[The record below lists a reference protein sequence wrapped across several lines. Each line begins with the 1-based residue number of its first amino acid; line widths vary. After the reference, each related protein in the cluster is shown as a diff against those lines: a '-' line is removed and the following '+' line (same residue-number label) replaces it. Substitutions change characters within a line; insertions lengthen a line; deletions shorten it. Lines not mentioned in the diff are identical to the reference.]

1 MVRNIRHIIKTGL
14 TLEGCPTHKK
24 GCYIRFKEAVVTE
37 TRPRCDCIVDYD
49 KDGEVIGIEF
59 YDGL

>member
-1 MVRNIRHIIKTGL
+1 MRWIIKTGL

-24 GCYIRFKEAVVTE
+24 GCYIRFKEAVVTKSDE
-37 TRPRCDCIVDYD
+37 VYDCIIDRD
-49 KDGEVIGIEF
+49 ENGEIIGIEF